1 MITSGAEIEAE
12 TETTTETEVE
22 TETETVTWT
31 AGTAGSVNASGRK
44 KHEKKASRSKS

>member
-31 AGTAGSVNASGRK
+31 AGSVNASGRK